1 MSIAALEQVHTEVRR
16 LAVAGSDL
24 AAGDFRLKKLVPP
37 LAKSA
42 EKAPVFGK
50 IVEAIEKVLGS
61 NHETSPTA
69 LLELSSLVSSVLYT
83 QGKTGAEGALEAF
96 PPSPMPL
103 STSNTSAR
111 VLQPLIEALTSTG
124 AGRLELVRDAHARG
138 AFADLRL
145 VRPALGALDD
155 PYPEM
160 ADLVA
165 KEVLPIYGR
174 ALLPELRGSYDP
186 KGKGP
191 HARRL
196 ELMSR
201 LDREGTHPT
210 VLEALEEGS
219 KEVRLAALGCL
230 EGRADAAALLL
241 PQVKA
246 RAQEVRAAAYRAL
259 ARIDRP
265 EVVEALEAAIRG
277 KDVELVAPYVAKN
290 ANLDLAALM
299 LDELTKQLAVVR
311 ALDPTAK
318 KATGRSA
325 DAGPVARL
333 LVLLRGVSGRTDAPL
348 VEVLLA
354 ALADHAVL
362 ARLAADVH
370 ESGALAVEHVAQAL
384 LLAGD
389 PRGRAALAA
398 FGAEAP
404 SYLVQAAFVATTL
417 ADGPAAAFTVFSP
430 VFLERPSG
438 RAKAAKEAIARAE
451 AIAGLLRHRAQA
463 QKDDEDYYWYGG
475 EGLVAQRF
483 TDIAVDPRWLGAAVK
498 VEDRDLILALAEPGH
513 PELHGYLTRAVRDAL
528 GAKKP
533 EPSYEL
539 GAVLEGLVKSAHP
552 ELVPLFVEVCERF
565 AKGTGQWTD
574 YMIHLNIFAHIPK
587 LPPAAIEPLK
597 ALIPKMSDKI
607 LDGFA
612 EPLDALVRKHA
623 GSKN

>member
-1 MSIAALEQVHTEVRR
+1 
-16 LAVAGSDL
+16 
-24 AAGDFRLKKLVPP
+24 
-37 LAKSA
+37 
-42 EKAPVFGK
+42 
-50 IVEAIEKVLGS
+50 
-61 NHETSPTA
+61 
-69 LLELSSLVSSVLYT
+69 
-83 QGKTGAEGALEAF
+83 
-96 PPSPMPL
+96 
-103 STSNTSAR
+103 
-111 VLQPLIEALTSTG
+111 
-124 AGRLELVRDAHARG
+124 
-138 AFADLRL
+138 
-145 VRPALGALDD
+145 
-155 PYPEM
+155 
-160 ADLVA
+160 
-165 KEVLPIYGR
+165 
-174 ALLPELRGSYDP
+174 
-186 KGKGP
+186 
-191 HARRL
+191 
-196 ELMSR
+196 MSR
-201 LDREGTHPT
+201 LDPEGTHPT

-299 LDELTKQLAVVR
+299 LDELTRQLAVVR
-311 ALDPTAK
+311 ALDPKAK
-318 KATGRSA
+318 KATGKSP
-325 DAGPVARL
+325 DAGPVARF

-348 VEVLLA
+348 VDVLLA

-362 ARLAADVH
+362 APLAADVH

-417 ADGPAAAFTVFSP
+417 ADGPAAAFAVFSP

-438 RAKAAKEAIARAE
+438 RTKAAKEAIARAE

-463 QKDDEDYYWYGG
+463 RERDEDYYWYGG